1 MIDKKIVESGGLT
14 DAGEQHLNLS
24 RLSDVRSL
32 VMQLGFHPSRAL
44 GQNFL
49 VDRNI
54 LDIFISSAELNG
66 SDRVLEIGPGLG
78 VVTEEILANSKS
90 LVAVEKDRRLFAYL
104 SEKTASVEKL
114 KLIEGDV
121 LKVGIPQLLAA
132 GVDKV
137 ISNLPYTP
145 GSRILMDMVRDDNA
159 PKDII
164 VTVQLEVAQRIC
176 AAPGSKAFGLMGVW
190 SQLHYDV
197 ELVKV
202 ISPTCFWPRPDIK
215 SAIVKMKYR
224 EKDILEKSAEDY
236 FYKLTRYA
244 FQQRRKQLAST
255 LAKAPGNL
263 AVVPDI
269 CRKYLTETGASPS
282 ARPEELSLN
291 QWCSLTQMFLG

>member
-1 MIDKKIVESGGLT
+1 
-14 DAGEQHLNLS
+14 
-24 RLSDVRSL
+24 
-32 VMQLGFHPSRAL
+32 MQLGFHPSRAL

-54 LDIFISSAELNG
+54 LDIFISSSELSG
-66 SDRVLEIGPGLG
+66 SERVLEIGPGLG
-78 VVTEEILANSKS
+78 VVTKEILANSKS

-104 SEKTASVEKL
+104 SEKTSAVEKL

-121 LKVGIPQLLAA
+121 LKVGIPRLLAD

-145 GSRILMDMVRDDNA
+145 GSRILLDMVRDENA

-190 SQLHYDV
+190 CQLHYDV
-197 ELVKV
+197 ELIKV
-202 ISPTCFWPRPDIK
+202 ISPNCFWPRPDIK
-215 SAIVKMKYR
+215 SAIVKLKYR
-224 EKDILEKSAEDY
+224 EKDILDKSAEDY

-263 AVVPDI
+263 AVDADL
-269 CRKYLTETGASPS
+269 CRKYLEETGASAS
-282 ARPEELSLN
+282 ARPEELSLK
-291 QWCSLTQMFLG
+291 QWCSLTQMFRRR